1 MQKALLV
8 SALLRGNDV
17 AYEIPLCLTSM
28 TVLWLFAAAG
38 DDDDP
43 PLTTTGISS
52 GLESLDLDEAEEAT
66 AVEEKVL

>member
-1 MQKALLV
+1 
-8 SALLRGNDV
+8 
-17 AYEIPLCLTSM
+17 M

-66 AVEEKVL
+66 AVDEKVL